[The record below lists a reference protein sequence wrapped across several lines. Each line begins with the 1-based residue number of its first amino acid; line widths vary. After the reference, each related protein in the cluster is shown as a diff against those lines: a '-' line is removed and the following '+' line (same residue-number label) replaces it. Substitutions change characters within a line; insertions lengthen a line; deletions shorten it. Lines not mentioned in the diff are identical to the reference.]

1 MDLGFLLLR
10 LTEKAQGWM
19 VLCAWPRRT
28 SCCPNCLHTRA
39 CSQEIFIPAI
49 AASSSAGQVDMVALG
64 KQLACGWRSFHPELG
79 AAGELRRRAQQF
91 VKGIA

>member
-1 MDLGFLLLR
+1 M
-10 LTEKAQGWM
+10 
-19 VLCAWPRRT
+19 
-28 SCCPNCLHTRA
+28 
-39 CSQEIFIPAI
+39 
-49 AASSSAGQVDMVALG
+49 ALG